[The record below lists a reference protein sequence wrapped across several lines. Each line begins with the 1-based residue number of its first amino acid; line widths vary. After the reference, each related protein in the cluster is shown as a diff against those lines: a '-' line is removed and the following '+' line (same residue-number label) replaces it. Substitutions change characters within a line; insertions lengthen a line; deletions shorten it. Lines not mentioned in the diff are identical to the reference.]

1 MNPGLYLETI
11 RNYLSLVLLDVPLE
25 SQTVTLAI
33 HGMTNTVGL
42 DGFTGVFFI
51 PAYASRITLKTRSIF
66 LQSNSQNNS
75 LSKIWRT
82 CDYVSEECS
91 LECWWRS

>member
-51 PAYASRITLKTRSIF
+51 PAYASRITLKREVFFCRAIP
-66 LQSNSQNNS
+66 
-75 LSKIWRT
+75 RT
-82 CDYVSEECS
+82 T
-91 LECWWRS
+91 L